1 MTGTDA
7 AVLTR
12 RRPWGG
18 VLLIGYRVIWLALFA
33 AGLVATGYFAPRDEI
48 AGQSAYAAAAAL
60 GFVPFGN
67 ASLEGQLGAPLGDEG
82 RRIGYKNFDLLL
94 TVDGH
99 AYPPTKLRKRAFC
112 RDQQVA

>member
-12 RRPWGG
+12 RRPAWDG

-33 AGLVATGYFAPRDEI
+33 VGLVAMGYFGPRDEI

-67 ASLEGQLGAPLGDEG
+67 LSLEGQLGAPLGDEG
-82 RRIGYKNFDLLL
+82 RRIGY
-94 TVDGH
+94 
-99 AYPPTKLRKRAFC
+99 
-112 RDQQVA
+112 